1 MTMYQGY
8 DCNGVFSVDAWF
20 YLGQSN
26 YPLPRQDTF
35 AQATGSITR
44 TLSFPQVTLGTVSNV
59 PQVAS
64 MVRSP
69 EIYPLI
75 MQAVVVQC
83 FRSGGYLV
91 YESFIQD

>member
-8 DCNGVFSVDAWF
+8 DCNGIFSVDAWF
-20 YLGQSN
+20 DLGQSN

-35 AQATGSITR
+35 WQATGSITR

-64 MVRSP
+64 VVRLPGDIPSHK
-69 EIYPLI
+69 
-75 MQAVVVQC
+75 A
-83 FRSGGYLV
+83 GGLHPML
-91 YESFIQD
+91 Q